1 MSPMFFPR
9 GDGDAVRQAENEA
22 AAAAAI
28 ASGTAAERALEGAGA
43 TLPGE
48 TDEDVVNVTIEDV
61 SDDMPCVSEWTKH

>member
-1 MSPMFFPR
+1 MFFPR
-9 GDGDAVRQAENEA
+9 GDGDAVRQAGNEA